1 MKKALIILVTLSTF
15 SSCMVIGPVVGG
27 KKTTSE
33 KEFILNSKGTISQ
46 NKLALKEVLYQKG
59 YIKLSEMEYILQFQ
73 KKSPLIGE
81 LIISKVKTVIITAKF
96 IENEIKLEIVQ
107 NGNFKVG
114 ESKEVE
120 KTFLEIK
127 NDYEENN

>member
-1 MKKALIILVTLSTF
+1 MKKALAILIVLLTF

-33 KEFILNSKGTISQ
+33 KEFTLNSKGSIDQ
-46 NKLALKEVLYQKG
+46 NKSALKEVLYQKG
-59 YIKLSEMEYILQFQ
+59 YIKFSEVENTLQFQ
-73 KKSPLIGE
+73 KNNSLMGE
-81 LIISKVKTVIITAKF
+81 LILSKVKKVMITAKVF
-96 IENEIKLEIVQ
+96 ENEIKLEIVQ

-114 ESKEVE
+114 ESEKVE

-127 NDYEENN
+127 SDYEENN

>member
-27 KKTTSE
+27 KKATSE
-33 KEFILNSKGTISQ
+33 KEFILNSKGAISQ

-114 ESKEVE
+114 ESKKVE